1 MNKRIKIVRGKRSY
15 LYDAES
21 VLIVKHNGVDCEYTF
36 NTETKRLDVFDTYKT
51 QQEYMFGREYW
62 VYYLV
67 DKQILREEQIKK
79 LLDEKL
85 S

>member
-15 LYDAES
+15 LYDTES
-21 VLIVKHNGVDCEYTF
+21 VLIVKHNGVECKYAF
-36 NTETKRLDVFDTYKT
+36 NPETKRLDVFDTYKT
-51 QQEYMFGREYW
+51 QQEYMYGREYW

-79 LLDEKL
+79 LLDENKM
-85 S
+85 